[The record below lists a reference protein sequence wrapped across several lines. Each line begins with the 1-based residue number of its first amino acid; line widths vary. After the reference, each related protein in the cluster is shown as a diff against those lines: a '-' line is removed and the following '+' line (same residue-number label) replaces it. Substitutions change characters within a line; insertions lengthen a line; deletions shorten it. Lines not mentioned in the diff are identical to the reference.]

1 MKQVPWPRKWMK
13 HLPGAEAAPEQ
24 VRSRPS
30 DACAEGSRQITV
42 EGGMDNTR
50 GEKIRPRARILS
62 VAAELFHRHGIRS
75 VGVEA
80 IAEAADT
87 SKMTLY
93 RHFASKDELIAQ
105 YLRHFTE
112 LAHSERPE
120 PVDPAEALMLLRTW
134 LSEMAD
140 HLNDPDGRGC
150 RFANAAVE
158 LPDKSHPARRVI
170 KAYKIVH
177 RRWLIQLCRAAE
189 FSKPAMLADVL
200 YLLLEGARV
209 TTQSVGR
216 AGIGARFR
224 RLSEVTIAAHM
235 SK

>member
-1 MKQVPWPRKWMK
+1 MYRGKPPK
-13 HLPGAEAAPEQ
+13 
-24 VRSRPS
+24 S
-30 DACAEGSRQITV
+30 V
-42 EGGMDNTR
+42 EGRINNAGS
-50 GEKIRPRARILS
+50 EKSRSRARILS
-62 VAAELFHRHGIRS
+62 VAAKLFHRHGIQA

-112 LAHSERPE
+112 LTDSERPE
-120 PVDPAEALMLLRTW
+120 PVDPAEALLLLRTW

-170 KAYKIVH
+170 KTYKIAY
-177 RRWLIQLCRAAE
+177 RRWLIRLCRAAE
-189 FSKPAMLADVL
+189 LNKPAMLADAL

-209 TTQSVGR
+209 TTQSFGQ

-224 RLSEVTIAAHM
+224 RLGEVTIAAHM

>member
-1 MKQVPWPRKWMK
+1 MGRGKPPI
-13 HLPGAEAAPEQ
+13 AA
-24 VRSRPS
+24 
-30 DACAEGSRQITV
+30 

-50 GEKIRPRARILS
+50 GEKSRPRARILS
-62 VAAELFHRHGIRS
+62 VAAELFHRPGIRS

-93 RHFASKDELIAQ
+93 RHFASKDELIAR

-112 LAHSERPE
+112 LAHFEKPE
-120 PVDPAEALMLLRTW
+120 PVDPAEALLLLRTW

-140 HLNDPDGRGC
+140 HLDDPDGRGC

-158 LPDKSHPARRVI
+158 LLDISHPARRVI
-170 KAYKIVH
+170 KTYKIAH
-177 RRWLIQLCRAAE
+177 RRWLIRLCRAAGL
-189 FSKPAMLADVL
+189 SKPAMLADAL

-209 TTQSVGR
+209 TTQSFGR

-224 RLSEVTIAAHM
+224 RLGGVTIAAHM

>member
-1 MKQVPWPRKWMK
+1 
-13 HLPGAEAAPEQ
+13 
-24 VRSRPS
+24 
-30 DACAEGSRQITV
+30 
-42 EGGMDNTR
+42 
-50 GEKIRPRARILS
+50 
-62 VAAELFHRHGIRS
+62 

-93 RHFASKDELIAQ
+93 RHFASKDELIVQ
-105 YLRHFTE
+105 CLRHFTE
-112 LAHSERPE
+112 LAHSERP
-120 PVDPAEALMLLRTW
+120 VDPAEALLLLRTW

-150 RFANAAVE
+150 RFANDAVE

-170 KAYKIVH
+170 KTYKIAH
-177 RRWLIQLCRAAE
+177 RRWLIRLCRAAGL
-189 FSKPAMLADVL
+189 SKPAVLADAL

-209 TTQSVGR
+209 TTQSFGR

-224 RLSEVTIAAHM
+224 RLGEVTIAAHM